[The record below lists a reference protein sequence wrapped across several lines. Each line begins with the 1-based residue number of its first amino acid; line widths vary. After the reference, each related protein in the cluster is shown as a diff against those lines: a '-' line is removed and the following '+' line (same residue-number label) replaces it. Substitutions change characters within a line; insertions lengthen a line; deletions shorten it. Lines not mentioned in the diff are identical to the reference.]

1 MSEIK
6 EILESTVT
14 RAEVDPNRL
23 HQEELRGIA
32 KAWPVDDAVVVA
44 EELAKKHPTV
54 MFMALSARMDEINI
68 ALSDV
73 KHSLEVL
80 NNANS

>member
-14 RAEVDPNRL
+14 RVEADPNRL
-23 HQEELRGIA
+23 HQEELRSIA

-44 EELAKKHPTV
+44 EELAKKHPTI

-68 ALSDV
+68 ALSDI
-73 KHSLEVL
+73 KCSLGVL
-80 NNANS
+80 RDADS